1 MNRSELLP
9 EVFYNEE
16 KITNELERF
25 QNQYLRPILKYQ
37 HDHLCLLTHSFLLQF
52 DVNFDQLTSQKRKLQ
67 IETAFKKAQSFRQQ
81 IIGLVI
87 ALLEKEQL
95 SFYLSNHTELN
106 KRIWLMAERRVVDG
120 LTGL

>member
-25 QNQYLRPILKYQ
+25 QNLYLRPILKYQ

-67 IETAFKKAQSFRQQ
+67 IETAFKKAQSFRQK
-81 IIGLVI
+81 IIG
-87 ALLEKEQL
+87 
-95 SFYLSNHTELN
+95 
-106 KRIWLMAERRVVDG
+106 
-120 LTGL
+120 

>member
-95 SFYLSNHTELN
+95 SFYLSNHTELK